1 MFFHMCEMSPSFEP
15 KIAYKQIP
23 PWMRMVVRWHRW
35 KINHILL
42 LKRSANN
49 NSWVAQAITKWILSV
64 NIWEFKNK
72 RNKWFFHFC
81 LMFYRISLPSF
92 HFWYLSFLVPIYS
105 ALMSSL
111 FFKFEFHWAS
121 ELRLWTCYKFKNLLF
136 FEFKLEFGDEF
147 SNFWPEYYEYFKFY
161 RVQVSL
167 KQTCWVFEFRVAHSS
182 ITYLHRYISMPFS
195 FTSVKFFGFLKE
207 QYLAPNLLT

>member
-92 HFWYLSFLVPIYS
+92 LFWYLFIVLEWAHFSSNSSFIKLQNFEFEHATS
-105 ALMSSL
+105 SRMFHFLSLSSSL
-111 FFKFEFHWAS
+111 ETSFPIFGLNIMNISNFIEFKFP
-121 ELRLWTCYKFKNLLF
+121 LN
-136 FEFKLEFGDEF
+136 KLVEF
-147 SNFWPEYYEYFKFY
+147 S
-161 RVQVSL
+161 S
-167 KQTCWVFEFRVAHSS
+167 FE
-182 ITYLHRYISMPFS
+182 
-195 FTSVKFFGFLKE
+195 
-207 QYLAPNLLT
+207 

>member
-35 KINHILL
+35 KINHMLL

-49 NSWVAQAITKWILSV
+49 NSWVVQAITKWILSV
-64 NIWEFKNK
+64 NIWELFSSRIKEIND
-72 RNKWFFHFC
+72 FFHFC

-136 FEFKLEFGDEF
+136 FEFKLEFGNEF
-147 SNFWPEYYEYFKFY
+147 SNFWPEYYEYFKFFW
-161 RVQVSL
+161 VQVSL
-167 KQTCWVFEFRVAHSS
+167 KHESLSVNLISLKFEFKSQS
-182 ITYLHRYISMPFS
+182 L
-195 FTSVKFFGFLKE
+195 
-207 QYLAPNLLT
+207 